1 MLVVSIVAGLAL
13 FGFIDIAPAVVVM
26 CAYAYKHG
34 DEL

>member
-1 MLVVSIVAGLAL
+1 MVISIVAGLAL

-34 DEL
+34 DEI